1 MASDLVLCKAGY
13 GFLSEC
19 ITNGIKFRYV
29 FDENHMEQASMSD
42 DLKKLGINGS
52 ITLEEINNSH
62 FDTDFIRSQQEI
74 KKQKNNVPSIA
85 KLMLEFLKN

>member
-1 MASDLVLCKAGY
+1 
-13 GFLSEC
+13 
-19 ITNGIKFRYV
+19 
-29 FDENHMEQASMSD
+29 MSD
-42 DLKKLGINGS
+42 DLKKLGINSS

-74 KKQKNNVPSIA
+74 KKQKNNVPNIA